1 MVPGAVR
8 TYHAAN
14 IKEGGATIMRSILA
28 VLILGAVIF
37 TGPAAFAS
45 VNDSGYNTIG
55 GTQAAVTT
63 GVGQIIVVPAD
74 SDNVGVV
81 SGPDQVP
88 PGPSYNQRIENKE
101 N

>member
-1 MVPGAVR
+1 
-8 TYHAAN
+8 
-14 IKEGGATIMRSILA
+14 MRSVLA

-45 VNDSGYNTIG
+45 VNDNGYNTIG
-55 GTQAAVTT
+55 GTQAAVAT
-63 GVGQIIVVPAD
+63 GIGQMFVMPAD

-81 SGPDQVP
+81 SGTDQAPSGPD
-88 PGPSYNQRIENKE
+88 YNWRIENKE